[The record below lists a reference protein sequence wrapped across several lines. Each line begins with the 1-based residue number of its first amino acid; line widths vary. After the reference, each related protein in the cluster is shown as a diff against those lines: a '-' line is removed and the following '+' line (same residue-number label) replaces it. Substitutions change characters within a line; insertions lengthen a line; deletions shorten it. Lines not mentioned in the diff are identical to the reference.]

1 MAGVIDTRMDLL
13 ERFAT
18 GDLDAFEQ
26 LFRRFERDVHRWL
39 VRLTRDPAAADD
51 LTVEV
56 FWRIY
61 RAHARFDPTRSFG
74 AWARRIASN
83 AALDHLRRASR
94 ERVARDVR
102 PARTFESAG
111 RQNLNVRVE
120 RAFLQLP
127 PKLRV
132 VADLALIQDWPHE
145 EIAEALGISRS
156 AVKSRT
162 FRAMRQL
169 KDALR
174 REGIES

>member
-1 MAGVIDTRMDLL
+1 MDLL
-13 ERFAT
+13 DRFAR
-18 GDLDAFEQ
+18 GDLDAFEL
-26 LFRRFERDVHRWL
+26 LFRQFERDVRGWL
-39 VRLTRDPAAADD
+39 VRLTRDSAAADD

-83 AALDHLRRASR
+83 AALDHLRRVSR
-94 ERVARDVR
+94 ERGARDVR
-102 PARTFESAG
+102 PARTPESTG
-111 RQNLNVRVE
+111 RQDVNVRVE

-127 PKLRV
+127 PMLRV
-132 VADLALIQDWPHE
+132 VADLAFVQDWPHD

-156 AVKSRT
+156 AVKSRA
-162 FRAMRQL
+162 FRAMHQL